1 VGSLR
6 DIRTRIASVKSTR
19 QITSAM
25 KMVAA
30 AKLRR
35 ATESATNAR
44 PYQETLTATIQRVA
58 SGAGDVENPLLVA
71 RKSVKNVVVVVVGTD
86 RGLCG
91 GFNSNRDR
99 RVEEFLRQLR
109 AEGKNVQLRTYGK
122 KSRDFLKAR
131 GFESTNESGIVAARY
146 ADAVRGLSDLLT
158 TGFVNGEFDEA
169 WLCFNKFKSTLTQIP
184 TFAKVLPLT
193 IEKQSAEKAGG
204 GSSLDYV
211 YEPDGAAIL
220 STLLPLYL
228 RTMLLQAFLENEA
241 GEHASRMTAMDSATR
256 NASDLI
262 DRLTLEYNRS
272 RQAAITKELI
282 EIISGAEAL

>member
-1 VGSLR
+1 MASLR

-35 ATESATNAR
+35 ATDAATGAR
-44 PYQETLTATIQRVA
+44 PWNETLSNTLKRVA
-58 SGAGDVENPLLVA
+58 ASAGDVEHPLLEA
-71 RKSVKNVVVVVVGTD
+71 RREVKKIRFLLISSD

-91 GFNSNRDR
+91 GFNANLNRR
-99 RVEEFLRQLR
+99 AEERIRQLR
-109 AEGKNVQLRTYGK
+109 AEGKQVELWTYGK
-122 KSRDFLKAR
+122 KSRDYFKSRGPQSAR
-131 GFESTNESGIVAARY
+131 PTIEITPAKFVAESTALAKLLEEDFAAG
-146 ADAVRGLSDLLT
+146 A
-158 TGFVNGEFDEA
+158 FDEC
-169 WLCFNKFKSTLTQIP
+169 WLGYNQFKSTLTQIP
-184 TFAKVLPLT
+184 TFAKVLPIS
-193 IEKQSAEKAGG
+193 IEASSGPSA
-204 GSSLDYV
+204 DYV
-211 YEPDGAAIL
+211 YEPGGAEIL
-220 STLLPLYL
+220 GTLLPMYV
-228 RTMLLQAFLENEA
+228 RTVLLQAFLETEA
-241 GEHASRMTAMDSATR
+241 GEQAARMTAMDSATR

>member
-1 VGSLR
+1 MPSLR

-35 ATESATNAR
+35 ATESAMNAR
-44 PYQETLTATIQRVA
+44 PYQETLTRTLRRVA
-58 SGAGDVENPLLVA
+58 AAANDVENPLLEA
-71 RKSVKNVVVVVVGTD
+71 RPQVKTVLVVVIGSD

-91 GFNSNRDR
+91 GYNANRDR
-99 RVEEFLRQLR
+99 KIDEFIRKQKADGHQVL
-109 AEGKNVQLRTYGK
+109 LRTYGK
-122 KSRDFLKAR
+122 KPRDFFKIR
-131 GFESTNESGIVAARY
+131 GFPGAT
-146 ADAVRGLSDLLT
+146 DAHIEVKPNLFSEKVQELSAFLT
-158 TGFVNGEFDEA
+158 AGFTGGEFDEA
-169 WLCFNKFKSTLTQIP
+169 WLCFNQFKSTLTQVP
-184 TFAKVLPLT
+184 TLSKVLPLS
-193 IEKQSAEKAGG
+193 IEAGG
-204 GSSLDYV
+204 DKDAGGVDYK
-211 YEPDGAAIL
+211 YEPDGKTIL
-220 STLLPLYL
+220 GALLPLYL
-228 RTMLLQAFLENEA
+228 RTLLFQAFLENEA
-241 GEHASRMTAMDSATR
+241 GEQAARMTAMDSATR